1 MRCADEPSL
10 LEHGVAVKENPESDS
25 QDTSPPAPHASLP
38 LYALPENAPA
48 RNSFWQAVR
57 TEVERQ
63 GIGDMPDGL
72 DLKRPT
78 VPESIEP
85 EMCFSQI
92 CGYPLQKMFVGQAT
106 ILGAPVYDD
115 EHCDGPTHTGAFV
128 VHRAAPYRTL
138 EDLRGCRFGAIAHH
152 SNSAMNLP
160 RRAIADIA
168 GGAQFFG
175 SIADGSPAQS
185 GNLVK
190 VAEKEID
197 ATCVD
202 NMTFSF
208 FAQSRP
214 DTAGALRILA
224 VTPPSPSIPF
234 VTSRSTDAATTEALR
249 RALRNVGSAPE
260 WEEVRTAMLLKDIVD
275 IDDSAYAKLLDYER
289 EAADSGYPELR

>member
-1 MRCADEPSL
+1 MAEKEI
-10 LEHGVAVKENPESDS
+10 LESGSRE
-25 QDTSPPAPHASLP
+25 TAPHASLP
-38 LYALPENAPA
+38 LYALPENEAA
-48 RNSFWQAVR
+48 RSAFWRAVR

-63 GIGDMPDGL
+63 GITDMPGDL
-72 DLKRPT
+72 DFKRPT
-78 VPESIEP
+78 VPERIDP
-85 EMCFSQI
+85 EMRFSQV
-92 CGYPLQKMFVGQAT
+92 CGYPLQKMFGGQAA

-115 EHCDGPTHTGAFV
+115 EYCDGPTHTGAFV
-128 VHRAAPYRTL
+128 VHRDAPYRTL

-175 SIADGSPAQS
+175 SIAEGSPAQS

-190 VAEKEID
+190 VAQNEID

-202 NMTFSF
+202 NMTFTF

-214 DTAGALRILA
+214 EMARSLRILA

-234 VTSRSTDAATTEALR
+234 VTSRATDAETIEALR
-249 RALRNVGSAPE
+249 RALRSVGTAPE
-260 WEEVRTAMLLKDIVD
+260 WEEVRAAMLLKDIVE
-275 IDDSAYAKLLDYER
+275 IDDGAYDTLLDYER
-289 EAADSGYPELR
+289 EAAERGYPELL

>member
-1 MRCADEPSL
+1 MAD
-10 LEHGVAVKENPESDS
+10 KEDPNSGSVE
-25 QDTSPPAPHASLP
+25 TAPHASLP
-38 LYALPENAPA
+38 LYALPENEAA
-48 RNSFWQAVR
+48 RNAFWRAVR

-63 GIGDMPDGL
+63 GITGMPDEL

-78 VPESIEP
+78 VPERIDP
-85 EMCFSQI
+85 EMRFSQV
-92 CGYPLQKMFVGQAT
+92 CGYPLRKIFDGQAT

-128 VHRAAPYRTL
+128 VHRDAPYNTL
-138 EDLRGCRFGAIAHH
+138 EDLRGCHFGAIARL

-160 RRAIADIA
+160 RRAIAEIA
-168 GGAQFFG
+168 GGGQFFG

-190 VAEKEID
+190 VAEKQID

-214 DTAGALRILA
+214 QTARSLRILA

-234 VTSRSTDAATTEALR
+234 VTSRATDAETTAALR
-249 RALRNVGSAPE
+249 GALRSVGTAPE
-260 WEEVRTAMLLKDIVD
+260 WEEVRAAMLLKDIVD
-275 IDDSAYAKLLDYER
+275 IDDGAYDTLLDYER
-289 EAADSGYPELR
+289 EAAERGYPELL

>member
-1 MRCADEPSL
+1 MADNESL
-10 LEHGVAVKENPESDS
+10 ESGS
-25 QDTSPPAPHASLP
+25 RETPRPAPHASLP

-48 RNSFWQAVR
+48 RNAFWQAVR
-57 TEVERQ
+57 TEVGRQ
-63 GIGDMPDGL
+63 GIGDMPGEL

-78 VPESIEP
+78 VPERIEP
-85 EMCFSQI
+85 EMRFSQI
-92 CGYPLQKMFVGQAT
+92 CGYPLCKMFHGQAT

-115 EHCDGPTHTGAFV
+115 EHCDGPTHSGAFV
-128 VHRAAPYRTL
+128 VHRDAPYRAL

-168 GGAQFFG
+168 GGAPFFG
-175 SIADGSPAQS
+175 SIAEGSPAQS

-190 VAEKEID
+190 VAEKEVD

-214 DTAGALRILA
+214 ETARSLRILA

-234 VTSRSTDAATTEALR
+234 VTSRATDADTTGALR
-249 RALRNVGSAPE
+249 RALRRVGSAPE
-260 WEEVRTAMLLKDIVD
+260 WAEVRAAMLLKDIVE
-275 IDDSAYAKLLDYER
+275 IDDGAYGKLLDYER
-289 EAADSGYPELR
+289 EAAERGYPELR